1 MDCAFAAYGSAR
13 TKLIVIARVSLR
25 ASFKAPPRVRPLFQ
39 ERIPRSAEDLE
50 DAIVRG
56 SLPVWVK
63 LRRTQYEHMFSA
75 LLNNGHRTSAS
86 PAHQIRDSCHRW
98 ITEQHGQQLN
108 QTAVPAPAMCRAN
121 LQRPVAQSIYSR
133 RRSTDQ
139 SGAGLFAT
147 ARTLLV
153 LSASLKSFASRLFFG
168 ALKTCLRLRPR
179 STNDGLVMWWGLIVS
194 LVFVYVYPA
203 IEMVEEWRLRL
214 SAEKD
219 RAQMRMHAASGHRC
233 DVTRGQWVA

>member
-1 MDCAFAAYGSAR
+1 
-13 TKLIVIARVSLR
+13 
-25 ASFKAPPRVRPLFQ
+25 
-39 ERIPRSAEDLE
+39 
-50 DAIVRG
+50 
-56 SLPVWVK
+56 
-63 LRRTQYEHMFSA
+63 
-75 LLNNGHRTSAS
+75 
-86 PAHQIRDSCHRW
+86 
-98 ITEQHGQQLN
+98 
-108 QTAVPAPAMCRAN
+108 MCRAN

-153 LSASLKSFASRLFFG
+153 LSASLMSFASRLFFG
-168 ALKTCLRLRPR
+168 ALSPCLRLRPR
-179 STNDGLVMWWGLIVS
+179 SINEGLVIWCGLIVS

-203 IEMVEEWRLRL
+203 IEMVEEWRLRR

-219 RAQMRMHAASGHRC
+219 LAQMRMHAASGHRW